1 MPKIIISTPMTRIT
15 GPIIFKCP
23 PHSCLERNLS
33 RSSPNSLG
41 RYEIAVK
48 TQPIR
53 INMNAIMMRIM
64 LQLAEI
70 NRPPIVIPTPAPSSL
85 DSILKEEDFCL
96 ALTNTQGCPR
106 LPQGCPE
113 VAPSTNNFVPGYLG
127 IMVTRH
133 VQFCCIFAVTKDK
146 FDYF

>member
-1 MPKIIISTPMTRIT
+1 MPKTIIRKPMTRIT

-23 PHSCLERNLS
+23 PHSCLDRNLS

-53 INMNAIMMRIM
+53 INMNAIIMRIM

-85 DSILKEEDFCL
+85 DSILKEEDFFRNDTRLHARTFIRQAFLL
-96 ALTNTQGCPR
+96 AL
-106 LPQGCPE
+106 
-113 VAPSTNNFVPGYLG
+113 
-127 IMVTRH
+127 
-133 VQFCCIFAVTKDK
+133 IFWIKFPILVHCDMAVRVHCVHIR
-146 FDYF
+146 